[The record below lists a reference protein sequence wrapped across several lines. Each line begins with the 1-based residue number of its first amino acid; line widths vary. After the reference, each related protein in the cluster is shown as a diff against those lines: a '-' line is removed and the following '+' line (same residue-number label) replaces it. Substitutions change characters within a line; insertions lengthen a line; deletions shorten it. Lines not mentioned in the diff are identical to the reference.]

1 MGQRRY
7 IKTMDIGSALRK
19 FCSAL
24 FVSIL
29 LTACSSEESSVPSG
43 DAGSSSTEAG
53 QEAAAVHKNYI
64 ETGDLEQLRTHG
76 RLRILTP
83 RKPEGPELLPRGGLP
98 QEGELELAK
107 GFAKSLGLEP
117 EQVYVDGYEA
127 LIPALL
133 AGKGDLIADNLTVT
147 DSRLKKIS
155 FSVPVAYVREQVI
168 IRADDTVQGIGDLN
182 GRRVAVHGS
191 DSYAETIER
200 LRKRR
205 SAIQIE
211 QVPEHVPTE
220 AILEAV
226 ADGRYDLTVAD
237 SNMFNAV
244 KTYRADLRAAFDLGN
259 VRGIGWGVRPDSV
272 RLLEALNGY
281 LGKRQ
286 LGGAGPKDSKGDLDE
301 IKKRKVLRVLTRNN
315 AATYFLYRGEL
326 VGFDYELVKRFAEQQ
341 GLRLEMVVPPNRSDL
356 LTWLAEG
363 KGDIVAASLTA
374 TENRQARG
382 IAFSRPYNKVS
393 ELLVTRGDDE
403 ALKSLEDLRGRKVVV
418 RRSSSYWDTLQ
429 AIRAEGIEFEIEA
442 APEDLETEEIINRV
456 ATGEYDLTVADS
468 HIVDIERTWRDDIR
482 TAFALGETRDH
493 GWAVRQ
499 EDKKLLAAI
508 NRFFDKEYRGLFYN
522 ITYRKYFKNAKN
534 INRFAER
541 RADRNP
547 DGSLSPYDVLAR
559 QYARRYGFDWRMVV
573 SQMYQES
580 RFDPKAKS
588 WVGAL
593 GLMQVM
599 PRTGREL
606 ELENLRDPETGLHA
620 GVKYLNWL
628 MERFEPDLEV
638 ADRTWFALASYNAGL
653 GHVHDARRLAAKM
666 GWNPDKWFGNVE
678 RAMLL
683 LSKKQYA
690 RGARYGYVR
699 GEEPVR
705 YVRQIRDRYQAY
717 IALTEAI

>member
-1 MGQRRY
+1 
-7 IKTMDIGSALRK
+7 MDSGSIVRK
-19 FCSAL
+19 YLSAL
-24 FVSIL
+24 FVALL
-29 LTACSSEESSVPSG
+29 LTACGSG
-43 DAGSSSTEAG
+43 DSSAPSNKASDDSTHGADTG
-53 QEAAAVHKNYI
+53 APVHTHYV
-64 ETGDLEQLRTHG
+64 ETGDLEALRKRG

-83 RKPEGPELLPRGGLP
+83 RRPEGLDLLPRGGLP
-98 QEGELELAK
+98 QAGELDLAQ
-107 GFAKSLGLEP
+107 GFAKSLGLKP
-117 EQVYVDGYEA
+117 EQVYVDGYEE

-133 AGKGDLIADNLTVT
+133 AGKGDIIADNLTIT
-147 DSRLKKIS
+147 NSRLKKIA
-155 FSVPVAYVREQVI
+155 FSVPVAYVREQVVT
-168 IRADDTVQGIGDLN
+168 RADDNVKGLNDLN
-182 GRRVAVHGS
+182 GRRVAVHAS
-191 DSYAETIER
+191 DSYAETIEH

-205 SAIQIE
+205 SEIQIE
-211 QVPEHVPTE
+211 TVPEHVPSD

-237 SNMFNAV
+237 SNLFDAV
-244 KTYRADLRAAFDLGN
+244 KTYRTDLKAAFNLGN
-259 VRGIGWGVRPDSV
+259 VRSIGWGVRPDSV
-272 RLLEALNGY
+272 HLLEALNGY

-286 LGGAGPKDSKGDLDE
+286 LAGTGPADRKGDLDA

-326 VGFDYELVKRFAEQQ
+326 VGFDYELVKRFADQK
-341 GLRLEMVVPPNRSDL
+341 GLRLEVIVPPNRSDL

-374 TENRQARG
+374 TENRLARG
-382 IAFSRPYNKVS
+382 IAFSRAYNKVS
-393 ELLVTRGDDE
+393 ELVVTRSDDNKLE
-403 ALKSLEDLRGRKVVV
+403 SIEDLRGRKVVV
-418 RRSSSYWDTLQ
+418 RRSSSYWDSLQ
-429 AIRAEGIEFEIEA
+429 AIKAEGIDFQIEA

-456 ATGEYDLTVADS
+456 ANGEYDLTVADS
-468 HIVDIERTWRDDIR
+468 HIVNIERTWRDDIR
-482 TAFALGETRDH
+482 AAFALGGTREH

-499 EDKKLLAAI
+499 EDKNLLAAI
-508 NRFFDKEYRGLFYN
+508 NRYFDKEYRGLFYN
-522 ITYRKYFKNAKN
+522 ITYRKYFKSTKN
-534 INRFAER
+534 INRFAEK

-547 DGSLSPYDVLAR
+547 DGSLSPYDKLAR
-559 QYARRYGFDWRMVV
+559 RYARRYGFDWRMVV

-580 RFDPKAKS
+580 RFNPKAKS

-599 PRTGREL
+599 PRTAREL

-628 MERFEPDLEV
+628 MERFEPDLAV

-653 GHVHDARRLAAKM
+653 GHVRDARRLAANM
-666 GWNPDKWFGNVE
+666 GWNSNKWFGNVE

-690 RGARYGYVR
+690 RAARYGYVR
-699 GEEPVR
+699 GEEPVK

-717 IALTEAI
+717 IALTKAI